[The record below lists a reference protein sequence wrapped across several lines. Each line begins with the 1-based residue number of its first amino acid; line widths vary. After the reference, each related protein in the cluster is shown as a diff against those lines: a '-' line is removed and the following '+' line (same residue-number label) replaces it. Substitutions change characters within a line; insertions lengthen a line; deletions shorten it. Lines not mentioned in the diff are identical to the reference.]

1 MKLLRRIRV
10 EEWITLG
17 LIALAIGLMRLS
29 GVPFGVRRVLDG
41 IGLAYQQSALL
52 LLMAAV
58 PALIALHFTGRLKK
72 RETNPLTWANLG
84 ELVRC
89 NLSFV
94 VCIFIYSNL
103 KAALPRLN
111 PYLFDDELLR
121 IDRVLFFGHAPNQF
135 LPLLRPHWLVRVMDE
150 AYSSFFLFF
159 PATMGLA
166 FFLADRRALRTF
178 VAGYVLCFYF
188 GTALYYLAPSL
199 GAIFT
204 HAEWY
209 AGLGPTRSAMIRD
222 TLLREYRRVVLDPT
236 HYQVKAFLGIGAFPS
251 LHVAHVTVALTV
263 ARRHFAWALWLF
275 APVAAVMTLAT
286 MYFGWHY
293 FFDLAGALVVAWAAL
308 KIISRR

>member
-1 MKLLRRIRV
+1 DAALPGEAQARRHGGVPHLQPPPRSGAGAARDQPQARARRRLPGLRSRRREAARSRLGRGGGAGAHQGAAAEALRSRLGAARRRARSAVDRRSLEPAGGARPVKLLRRIRV

-188 GTALYYLAPSL
+188 
-199 GAIFT
+199 
-204 HAEWY
+204 
-209 AGLGPTRSAMIRD
+209 
-222 TLLREYRRVVLDPT
+222 
-236 HYQVKAFLGIGAFPS
+236 
-251 LHVAHVTVALTV
+251 
-263 ARRHFAWALWLF
+263 
-275 APVAAVMTLAT
+275 
-286 MYFGWHY
+286 
-293 FFDLAGALVVAWAAL
+293 
-308 KIISRR
+308 